1 MANVAAGARC
11 GPGNNG
17 RVLDQI
23 LDSVRLRLPQVV
35 AAAADLRAAAN
46 DYKPLSFIEPL
57 SLPGLSVI
65 AEIKRRS
72 PSAGPLNETLDPA
85 SQARRYVMGGAAAIS
100 VLTEPDHFG
109 GSLDDLRAVREV
121 VDVPL
126 LRKDFVLHPAQI
138 WEARE
143 AGADAVLLIV
153 AALDDA
159 ALSSLIAEASMA
171 RLEPLVEVHD
181 QPEFERARAAG
192 ATLIGVNNRDLTTF
206 DTDLA
211 IAERLA
217 PLLGGGIVSIA
228 ESGVS
233 DPAGARRMAAAGYD
247 AILVGQALVTSNDP
261 AQLLAA
267 LRGDVA

>member
-1 MANVAAGARC
+1 M
-11 GPGNNG
+11 
-17 RVLDQI
+17 
-23 LDSVRLRLPQVV
+23 
-35 AAAADLRAAAN
+35 
-46 DYKPLSFIEPL
+46 
-57 SLPGLSVI
+57 
-65 AEIKRRS
+65 
-72 PSAGPLNETLDPA
+72 
-85 SQARRYVMGGAAAIS
+85 
-100 VLTEPDHFG
+100 
-109 GSLDDLRAVREV
+109 RAVREV

-126 LRKDFVLHPAQI
+126 LRKDFVLDPAQI

-171 RLEPLVEVHD
+171 RLDALVEVHD
-181 QPEFERARAAG
+181 QPELERARAAG

-206 DTDLA
+206 DTNLA

-217 PLLGGGIVSIA
+217 PRLGGGIVSIA

-247 AILVGQALVTSNDP
+247 AILVGQALVTKRRPGSTPGRTERRRDLTWVKVCGLSRP
-261 AQLLAA
+261 EEVAAA
-267 LRGDVA
+267 LDAGADAIGFGRLPRLPSVHHAGDGSRAWRWSRRREGAGERRADAARAACRGGNSSGEWRPTKR